1 MTPDSDPSEDVSDGD
16 RRVFASAAA
25 RRSAAVRT
33 TGLVVILAVGTLGL
47 RLAVPQFT
55 DPTWIQH
62 QLATL
67 GPFAPLAFIILQT
80 IQVIVA
86 PIPGQT
92 LAGVGGYLFGTL
104 GGTASSMLGVA
115 LGSTVVFMLT
125 RWFGRPYVERVVD
138 ADALA
143 RWDDRLAT
151 LLDIHGAG
159 DPADLAGEQVLVD
172 IESGHPVPVSREG
185 TRRGDRRAFYGV
197 LAGIAPSFVFTLL
210 SFFGLAGAVLST
222 IPFALYL
229 LCTFV
234 LLPPSLYVDAWHLR
248 TTTDWEGRPLRW
260 GVLAVVPVV
269 NIAVVPYYLITREN
283 ARPLALDTANVP

>member
-1 MTPDSDPSEDVSDGD
+1 MLADKQRDVTAED
-16 RRVFASAAA
+16 
-25 RRSAAVRT
+25 SAAVPDEET
-33 TGLVVILAVGTLGL
+33 ADSDESGTAPLPEGL
-47 RLAVPQFT
+47 RLYGEV
-55 DPTWIQH
+55 D
-62 QLATL
+62 
-67 GPFAPLAFIILQT
+67 G
-80 IQVIVA
+80 
-86 PIPGQT
+86 
-92 LAGVGGYLFGTL
+92 
-104 GGTASSMLGVA
+104 
-115 LGSTVVFMLT
+115 
-125 RWFGRPYVERVVD
+125 VERVPASELPETFPVAIWTD
-138 ADALA
+138 EALA
-143 RWDDRLAT
+143 LRLDLSGQDSLASSYFSLPDTDEDDRLAT
-151 LLDIHGAG
+151 LLDIHGAD
-159 DPADLAGEQVLVD
+159 DPADLAGETVLVD

>member
-143 RWDDRLAT
+143 RWDHFVDRTGVPGLFALF
-151 LLDIHGAG
+151 LLPTFPDDLLCFVAG
-159 DPADLAGEQVLVD
+159 LTELRLGTFLVLVVV
-172 IESGHPVPVSREG
+172 GRTPTFAAAAYAG
-185 TRRGDRRAFYGV
+185 TS
-197 LAGIAPSFVFTLL
+197 LAQ
-210 SFFGLAGAVLST
+210 GAVVQ
-222 IPFALYL
+222 
-229 LCTFV
+229 FV
-234 LLPPSLYVDAWHLR
+234 VVIVGL
-248 TTTDWEGRPLRW
+248 T
-260 GVLAVVPVV
+260 LASVVVY
-269 NIAVVPYYLITREN
+269 A
-283 ARPLALDTANVP
+283 ARDRIVARLGSGG